1 MPTCFVIQPFDR
13 GKYDKRYEGVFK
25 PAIEAAGLVAY
36 RVDRDASV
44 EVPITSI
51 EDGIRDAA
59 VCLAEISEDN
69 ANVWFELGYALALGR
84 PVVMVC
90 SNDRQRFPFD
100 IQHRLVIV
108 YKSEGPKDF
117 DELRDQITERIKA
130 RLTNQEMLQQVAEAQ
145 LVSDVKGISNPE
157 VILIA
162 AIVSESSKPGD
173 AAQVWSVR
181 KAFEQQG
188 LTAMAFQL
196 GFRRLLTR
204 GFVEETRIDH
214 QDGWYDAVVLTDSA
228 WDWIDENEALFKLQ
242 KPKAGKKRAG
252 VDYDA
257 EFADDD
263 IPF

>member
-1 MPTCFVIQPFDR
+1 MPTCFVIQPFDK
-13 GKYDKRYEGVFK
+13 GKYDKRYEGVFR
-25 PAIEAAGLVAY
+25 PAIEAAGLEAY
-36 RVDRDASV
+36 RVDHDVSV

-51 EDGIRDAA
+51 EDGIKNAT

-90 SNDRQRFPFD
+90 SSDRQKFPFD

-117 DELRDQITERIKA
+117 EELKRQITERITA
-130 RLTNQEMLQQVAEAQ
+130 RLTNRELLQQVAEAQ

-157 VILIA
+157 VMLIA
-162 AIVSESSKPGD
+162 AIVSESAKPGD
-173 AAQVWSVR
+173 SAAIWHVR
-181 KAFEQQG
+181 RVLEQQG

-196 GFRRLLTR
+196 GLRRLLTR
-204 GFVEETRIDH
+204 QFVEETHGED
-214 QDGWYDAVVLTDSA
+214 QDGRYDAVVLTDSA
-228 WDWIDENEALFKLQ
+228 WTWIDENESMFKLQ
-242 KPKAGKKRAG
+242 KPKPGSRKQALSFA
-252 VDYDA
+252 DD
-257 EFADDD
+257 FADDD